1 MNTNI
6 IDRVLDQIQDDVM
19 LNKDLTA
26 LEELLKQCDQKHLQG
41 YLPEERSEPEPDH
54 ARYQQKLYVV
64 HDVTL
69 ESSQPL
75 TESELAEQ
83 VDQIELHLSA
93 DTSNWAV
100 DVVDIELVEIE
111 GFAHN
116 RVTVDDLV
124 EDLVD

>member
-1 MNTNI
+1 MQHL
-6 IDRVLDQIQDDVM
+6 IDRVLDQIHDDIVFHE
-19 LNKDLTA
+19 DLTA
-26 LEELLKQCDQKHLQG
+26 LEELLKQCDQERLRA
-41 YLPEERSEPEPDH
+41 YLPEERSEPEPDR

-69 ESSQPL
+69 ESGQPL
-75 TESELAEQ
+75 TESELAKQ

-93 DTSNWAV
+93 ESSNWAV
-100 DVVDIELVEIE
+100 DVVDVELVELE

-116 RVTVDDLV
+116 RVTVDDFV

>member
-1 MNTNI
+1 MQHL
-6 IDRVLDQIQDDVM
+6 IDRVLDQIQDDVV

-26 LEELLKQCDQKHLQG
+26 LEELLKQCDQERLQA
-41 YLPEERSEPEPDH
+41 YLPEEQSESEPDR

-69 ESSQPL
+69 ESSRRL

-83 VDQIELHLSA
+83 VDQIELNLLAEPS
-93 DTSNWAV
+93 DWVV
-100 DVVDIELVEIE
+100 DVVDVELVEVE

-116 RVTVDDLV
+116 RVIVDDLV